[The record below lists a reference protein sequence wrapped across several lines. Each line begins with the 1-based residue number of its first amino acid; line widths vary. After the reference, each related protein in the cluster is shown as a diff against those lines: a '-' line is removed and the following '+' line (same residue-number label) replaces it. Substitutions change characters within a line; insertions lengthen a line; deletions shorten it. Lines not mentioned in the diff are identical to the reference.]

1 MKIKPLIISVICGAI
16 VLPAFALAAPPQLPH
31 IFYGNV
37 TNNGN
42 DVPANTVIIAKV
54 GGVEK
59 GRITVSMPGKFGGSG
74 ALDKKLL
81 VQGNISNGAV
91 ISFYIGDNVASQTA
105 SFNSGNIQQLN
116 LTFTTTSS
124 SGGNTGG
131 GGGGTTLTPTPTT
144 PVSGDI
150 NNDNKVDILDFSV
163 MMAQWGQTGS
173 GLSADF
179 NQDGVV
185 NILDFSLLMANWNQ

>member
-1 MKIKPLIISVICGAI
+1 MKTKLLIIGVICAAI
-16 VLPAFALAAPPQLPH
+16 VLPVFTFAAPPQLPH

-42 DVPANTVIIAKV
+42 DVPVNTVIIAKV

-59 GRITVSMPGKFGGSG
+59 GRITVSIAGKFGGSG
-74 ALDKKLL
+74 ALDEKLL

-91 ISFYIGDNVASQTA
+91 ISFYIGDSVASQTA
-105 SFNSGNIQQLN
+105 SFSSGNIQQLN
-116 LTFTTTSS
+116 LTFTTSS

-131 GGGGTTLTPTPTT
+131 GGGNTTPTPI
-144 PVSGDI
+144 SGDI